1 MGDSY
6 KTYLKQKQKERRAEA
21 RRRTGGPLLHSI
33 AAFAGVIFIAGCTL
47 SIASTQIEIAEKKQ
61 QLAELQERKKEL
73 EIQYNEYAGILSEDD
88 ERVYMERIAIDVLG
102 YAYPNERRFYDT
114 TRN

>member
-1 MGDSY
+1 MSESY
-6 KTYLKQKQKERRAEA
+6 KAYLKQKRKVQKAEA
-21 RRRTGGPLLHSI
+21 RRRTGGPFLHSVVF
-33 AAFAGVIFIAGCTL
+33 FAGIVFIIGCVL
-47 SIASTQIEIAEKKQ
+47 SITSTQIEIAEKKQ
-61 QLAELQERKKEL
+61 QLAELQEHKKEL

-88 ERVYMERIAIDVLG
+88 ERVYMEKIAIDLLG

>member
-1 MGDSY
+1 MSESY
-6 KTYLKQKQKERRAEA
+6 KAYLKEKRKAQRAEE
-21 RRRTGGPLLHSI
+21 RKRTGGPLLHSV
-33 AAFAGVIFIAGCTL
+33 AAFAGVVFMIGCVL

-61 QLAELQERKKEL
+61 QLAELQEQKEEL
-73 EIQYNEYAGILSEDD
+73 QIQYNEYSSILLEDD
-88 ERVYMERIAIDVLG
+88 ERVYMEKIAIDLLG